1 MNMIKF
7 PDFYI
12 TGTVKGGTTS
22 LYNYLYEHPDIYM
35 CPVKEPHF
43 FSTDIDPSTFREQY
57 RKMVNVDID
66 EYIRNGIDSRLVSSA
81 FVREEKTYLQL
92 FGNVKPSQIM
102 GESSTSYLISKE
114 AASNIYKRNPDAKI
128 IIMLRDPVK
137 RAYSHYLMNYR
148 SGSVKGA
155 FQVELEKDMHAEP
168 KGWGRTRL
176 YADHGFY
183 YEQVKRYLDI
193 FGADKVKII
202 LNEDLSSDTA
212 AVVQDTYSFLGVN
225 PDFHGEF
232 HERHNS
238 ATIPVSSFA
247 RFLLRQAELIRV
259 ASKIIPKPIRNSIY
273 RNMLVTNNI
282 PQLDDESKKL
292 LVNIYKDDTK
302 KLQDLIGRDLSHW
315 LK

>member
-1 MNMIKF
+1 MKKIKF

-43 FSTDIDPSTFREQY
+43 FSTDINPSTFREQY

-81 FVREEKTYLQL
+81 FIRDEKTYHQL
-92 FGNVKPSQIM
+92 FSNATPEQIL
-102 GESSTSYLISKE
+102 GESSTSYLISKV
-114 AASNIYKRNPDAKI
+114 AATNIYNANPDAKI

-148 SGSVKGA
+148 SGSVKDA
-155 FQVELEKDMHAEP
+155 FKMELEKDMHAEP

-176 YADHGFY
+176 YAEHGFY

-193 FGADKVKII
+193 FGADKVRII
-202 LNEDLSSDTA
+202 LNEDLSSNTSS
-212 AVVQDTYSFLGVN
+212 VVQDTYSFLDVN
-225 PDFHGEF
+225 ADFHGEF
-232 HERHNS
+232 HERHNA

-247 RFLLRQAELIRV
+247 RFLLGQANLIRM
-259 ASKIIPKPIRNSIY
+259 ASRIIPKPIRNSIY
-273 RNMLVTNNI
+273 RNMLVTNNV
-282 PQLDDESKKL
+282 PQLDDESKQL
-292 LVNIYKDDTK
+292 LINIYKVDTQ